1 MLIYQP
7 FRLPTFD
14 WLTTSYVTNSLHEF
28 EDRAR
33 QILEDA
39 GFNQDTC
46 NMYQRD
52 KGNGFLRWLEI
63 TSESDLY
70 DTALYMLGSD
80 GVSRLDVAFDVKVYE
95 GQDVL
100 FDKFNAP
107 VKGIK
112 YNSFIDSTGRTIY
125 FGKGDLMLR
134 IYEKGKQLKLGSEE
148 NWVRFEFQLR
158 GKRARNMLNQT
169 FSPDEI
175 FWSLAEKYLDILLPD
190 KSSIKVTCLPEEE
203 TDGLTYTRNVAIPHI
218 KKQIKAGLLTI
229 DDIIDLLD
237 TFE

>member
-1 MLIYQP
+1 MLLYQP

-14 WLTTSYVTNSLHEF
+14 WLTVSYVTGLLHKYM
-28 EDRAR
+28 DREQ
-33 QILEDA
+33 QILEEA
-39 GFNQDTC
+39 GFSRETC
-46 NMYQRD
+46 NMYSRD
-52 KGNGFLRWLEI
+52 KGNGLLNWIEI

-70 DTALYMLGSD
+70 NTALYMFD
-80 GVSRLDVAFDVKVYE
+80 VKGVSRVDVAFDVKVYE

-134 IYEKGKQLKLGSEE
+134 IYEKGKQLDIVSEQ

-169 FSPDEI
+169 FKPDEI
-175 FWSLAEKYLDILLPD
+175 FWSLAEKYLDILLPE
-190 KSSIKVTCLPEEE
+190 KSDIRATAIPEEE
-203 TDGLTYTRNVAIPHI
+203 MDGLKFTHNVAIPHI

-229 DDIIDLLD
+229 DDIMDLLD
-237 TFE
+237 IFE

>member
-14 WLTTSYVTNSLHEF
+14 WLTTSYVTETLHVF

-33 QILEDA
+33 QILEEA
-39 GFNQDTC
+39 GFNKDTC
-46 NMYQRD
+46 NMYKRD
-52 KGNGFLRWLEI
+52 KGNGLLNWLDI

-70 DTALYMLGSD
+70 DVALYMFGSD

-100 FDKFNAP
+100 FDKYNAP

-112 YNSFIDSTGRTIY
+112 YNAFIDSTGRTIY
-125 FGKGDLMLR
+125 FGKGDLILR
-134 IYEKGKQLKLGSEE
+134 IYEKGKQLELDSQQ

-169 FSPDEI
+169 FSPDEM
-175 FWSLAEKYLDILLPD
+175 FWSLAEKYLDILLPE
-190 KSSIKVTCLPEEE
+190 KSSIKATCLPEEE
-203 TDGLTYTRNVAIPHI
+203 TDGLKYTHNVAIPHI
-218 KKQIKAGLLTI
+218 KKQIRAGLLTI

-237 TFE
+237 IFE